1 MKISFW
7 QRWVPHPFVTVI
19 VFISWLMLAH
29 SFAAAS
35 LVMAAIL
42 AIAIPKMVRQ
52 FIEYTHEIRWGLAI
66 QLALVVL
73 WDIIKSNFIV
83 AKQVLG
89 PMDQLQPKWF
99 RVPLDTEHEQV
110 NALLAMIITTTPGTV
125 SAGLD
130 QERSN
135 ILVHALNTQDTE
147 AEIQT
152 IKQRYEQPLM
162 RIFDVQ
168 KGEAS

>member
-7 QRWVPHPFVTVI
+7 QRWVPHPFVSVI
-19 VFISWLMLAH
+19 VFFSWLMLAH
-29 SFAAAS
+29 SFAAGS
-35 LVMAAIL
+35 IVMALIL
-42 AIAIPKMVRQ
+42 AITIPRMVRL
-52 FIEYTHEIRWGLAI
+52 FIEYTHDIHWV
-66 QLALVVL
+66 LALKLSGVVL
-73 WDIIKSNFIV
+73 WDIVKSNFIV

-89 PMDQLQPKWF
+89 PMQQLHPKWF
-99 RVPLDTEHEQV
+99 RVPLETEHEQV

-135 ILVHALNTQDTE
+135 ILVHALNTQDIE
-147 AEIQT
+147 AEIAT

-162 RIFDVQ
+162 QIFDVQ
-168 KGEAS
+168 KGDAS